1 MKKYLKKNT
10 MKLCLKLCLADLC
23 LCSTSLRV
31 LGGPELL
38 LPSEAPVEIC
48 RDLSRSVEICR
59 DLSICR
65 DRDLSVIC
73 QADSADL

>member
-1 MKKYLKKNT
+1 MIKKKHT

-38 LPSEAPVEIC
+38 LPSEAPVEIEIYC
-48 RDLSRSVEICR
+48 ICDLPSRLSLLVTLKSQFCFFVSG
-59 DLSICR
+59 DLM
-65 DRDLSVIC
+65 
-73 QADSADL
+73 